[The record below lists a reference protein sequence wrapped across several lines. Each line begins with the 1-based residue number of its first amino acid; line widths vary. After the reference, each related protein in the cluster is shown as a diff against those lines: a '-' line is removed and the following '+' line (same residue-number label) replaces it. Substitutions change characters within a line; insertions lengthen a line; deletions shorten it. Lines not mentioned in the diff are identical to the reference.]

1 LTELFVARQQ
11 LIERFELAQRLRLKR
26 FTHVLV
32 DKGLEPIPQGARLPG
47 NGVEL
52 TGESALSQ
60 ALQDVPR
67 HQPSVLEPDQKVF
80 PRGNPLDL
88 GIDRDCE
95 GVQEVQSKILGD
107 EKWGRARGC
116 HRCFEKK
123 LGQREANT

>member
-1 LTELFVARQQ
+1 
-11 LIERFELAQRLRLKR
+11 
-26 FTHVLV
+26 
-32 DKGLEPIPQGARLPG
+32 LPG

-123 LGQREANT
+123 LGQRRGQYLTVGMVLGKLFMHKPERP